1 MGNTPQTSKKGDQNE
16 HVRQFLIKAKEDFQH
31 RWEHPSSETA
41 CLDDFERKRT
51 LGTGS
56 FGRVML
62 VRNTKTNR
70 HYAMKILDKQKVIK
84 LKQVEHT
91 LNEKKILQAIN
102 FPFLVNLA
110 YHFKDNLYLFMIL
123 EFVPG
128 GEMFSHLRRMGRFTE
143 SHARFYGSQIVLT
156 FEYLHHLEIL
166 YRDLKPENLLID
178 SDGYIKVTDFGFAK
192 RVKGRT
198 WTLCGTPEYLAP
210 EIILSK
216 GYNKAVDWWA
226 LGVLI
231 YEMAAG
237 YPPFFADQPIQI
249 YEKIVS
255 GKVRYPS
262 HFTSDLKDLLRNL
275 LQVDLTK
282 RFGNLKNAVDD
293 IKCHKWFGSTDWISI
308 YEKKIEA
315 PFIPKCKDGDASNF
329 DEYDEES
336 LKSSPTCK
344 FEKEFADF

>member
-1 MGNTPQTSKKGDQNE
+1 MSKGKGSPHVAQWDKQMRDFLSEARESFLQKWDCDKHNT
-16 HVRQFLIKAKEDFQH
+16 A
-31 RWEHPSSETA
+31 A
-41 CLDDFERKRT
+41 LDDFDRIRT

-62 VRNTKTNR
+62 VKHRVTAK
-70 HYAMKILDKQKVIK
+70 YLAMKILDKQKVVK

-91 LNEKKILQAIN
+91 LNEKKILQAIS
-102 FPFLVNLA
+102 FPFIVSLS
-110 YHFKDNLYLFMIL
+110 YHFKVKSPIIYFQIYSVCLYEYIRL
-123 EFVPG
+123 G
-128 GEMFSHLRRMGRFTE
+128 SYTE
-143 SHARFYGSQIVLT
+143 PHSRFYASQIVLA
-156 FEYLHHLEIL
+156 FEYLHALDLI
-166 YRDLKPENLLID
+166 YRDLKPENILIQET
-178 SDGYIKVTDFGFAK
+178 GYIAVTDFGFAK

-255 GKVRYPS
+255 GKVRFPS
-262 HFTSDLKDLLRNL
+262 HFSSDLKDILRSL

-282 RFGNLKNAVDD
+282 RFGNLKAGVAD
-293 IKCHKWFGSTDWISI
+293 IKTHKWFQATDWITI
-308 YEKKIEA
+308 YQQRVEA
-315 PFIPKCKDGDASNF
+315 PFIPRIKGPGDASQF
-329 DEYDEES
+329 DEYEEETLKIS
-336 LKSSPTCK
+336 LTEKCV
-344 FEKEFADF
+344 KEFADF